1 MSKDARLGQCEQG
14 LRSPRS
20 IPSAPLACR
29 PSTGRAPSFALPS
42 GLRED
47 VEARRLAA
55 QTVSSRRDSR
65 PERDAGITT
74 SFEMTPSGCSSST
87 LSLCS
92 LDPQHSRRYNPA
104 DSASRSLTCGPAKDV
119 RQLSER
125 PIVLAGDPVLREKSK
140 KVGSFGP
147 WVQALVQDMLDS
159 MRAANGLGLAA
170 PQIGVSLRV
179 IVIEMLPEMDQEGNE
194 IQPAQLHVYCN
205 PEIVKARGEEEGQE
219 GCLSVPG
226 YVGEIKRAAVV
237 TVKGRDTSGRKIRTK
252 ASGLLARAFQHEIDH
267 LDGILFVNRVESP
280 EKLHRIEPDEEGPEQ
295 AAI

>member
-1 MSKDARLGQCEQG
+1 MSKDARLGHCEQG
-14 LRSPRS
+14 HCSPRS

-29 PSTGRAPSFALPS
+29 PETGRAPSFALPS

-104 DSASRSLTCGPAKDV
+104 DSASRSL
-119 RQLSER
+119 LSER

-140 KVGSFGP
+140 KVGNFGP

-267 LDGILFVNRVESP
+267 LDGILFVDRVESP
-280 EKLHRIEPDEEGPEQ
+280 EKLHSIEPDEEGPEQ